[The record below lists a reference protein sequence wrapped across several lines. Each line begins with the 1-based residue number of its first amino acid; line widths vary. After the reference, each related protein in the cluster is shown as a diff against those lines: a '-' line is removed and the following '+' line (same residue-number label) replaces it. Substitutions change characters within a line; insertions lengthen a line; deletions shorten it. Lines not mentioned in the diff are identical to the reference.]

1 MSLDA
6 DALTRLPSPARLEAF
21 SDGVLAIAI
30 TLLILEVRI
39 PDYPPGGLG
48 SALLEQ
54 WPSYATYVLTFA
66 VIGVMWV
73 NHHGLFRVIVRVNRP
88 IMYLNLA
95 ILMGIAF
102 LPFPTSLFSHALQTT
117 DRADQ
122 KTAAFVYSLNLV
134 LISLT
139 WLTTWLYL
147 SRRTELLDGFDRE
160 DARQAT
166 RRVAVGP
173 AIYITCALVALVSPY
188 LCLVGHGVVAVYF
201 IVSGERGR
209 APIRPTEP
217 LDRST

>member
-1 MSLDA
+1 MRLDP

-39 PDYPPGGLG
+39 PDYEPGHLDD
-48 SALLEQ
+48 ALLKQ

-88 IMYLNLA
+88 VMYLNLA

-102 LPFPTSLFSHALQTT
+102 LPFPTSLFSHALQTP
-117 DRADQ
+117 DLWDQ
-122 KTAAFVYSLNLV
+122 KIAAFVYSLNLV
-134 LISLT
+134 VISFT
-139 WLTTWLYL
+139 WLATWLYL
-147 SRRTELLDGFDRE
+147 SRRIELLDGFDRGAAVE
-160 DARQAT
+160 AT

-173 AIYITCALVALVSPY
+173 VIYVVAALLAFVGPY
-188 LCLVGHGVVAVYF
+188 LCLVAHAVVAVYF
-201 IVSGERGR
+201 IGSGERGR
-209 APIRPTEP
+209 APTPVG
-217 LDRST
+217 